1 MELERAKK
9 AILETLFEYLH
20 PDKLL
25 VFLFGSRVDSQKPS
39 SDIDLLLFYT
49 MPLEDETFL
58 ALQEKLNMLEDV
70 PCKIDLLEGRAL
82 NENFL
87 KEALSGAR
95 IWHIG
100 NAWIKNLKTFSEP

>member
-39 SDIDLLLFYT
+39 SD
-49 MPLEDETFL
+49 
-58 ALQEKLNMLEDV
+58 LNKQINGGEF
-70 PCKIDLLEGRAL
+70 R
-82 NENFL
+82 
-87 KEALSGAR
+87 R
-95 IWHIG
+95 
-100 NAWIKNLKTFSEP
+100 